1 MPHRSKASDGARA
14 SREREATVGETG
26 LQKTGGPRAS
36 ASFSGTFEHDMTL
49 RRRIRPRR
57 LALLGTLALAMLV
70 PGGRLQADEEGDVG
84 RLVALRLNMPGSDQ
98 HASFHGSITVKKSSG
113 KKDEYVWGGSTCPG
127 QKLGEPQVRVL
138 TAALSDRART
148 LLAPMFVKGEGSER
162 RCLVAFELRA
172 G

>member
-1 MPHRSKASDGARA
+1 MKRPSKKREAARA
-14 SREREATVGETG
+14 TPV
-26 LQKTGGPRAS
+26 
-36 ASFSGTFEHDMTL
+36 FSGTFEPDMKL
-49 RRRIRPRR
+49 RRRIRSRR

-70 PGGRLQADEEGDVG
+70 PGGRLHADDEGDIG

-98 HASFHGSITVKKSSG
+98 HASFHGSITVKRSKG
-113 KKDEYVWGGSTCPG
+113 KKEEYVWGGSTCPG

-138 TAALSDRART
+138 TAALSDRSRT
-148 LLAPMFVKGEGSER
+148 LIAPMYVKGEGSDR